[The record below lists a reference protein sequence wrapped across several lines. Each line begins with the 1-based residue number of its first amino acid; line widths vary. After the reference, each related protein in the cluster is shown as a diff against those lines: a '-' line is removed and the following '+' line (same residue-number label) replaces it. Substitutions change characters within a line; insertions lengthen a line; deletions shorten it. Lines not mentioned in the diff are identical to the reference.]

1 MAKSYEF
8 IQSSIASSGA
18 VGSLSLT
25 SIPSSYVSLLLIMSL
40 RSARSN
46 SIDDGLNIKFN
57 GESTTANNNS
67 TLLYGY
73 GTTWGVGYSA
83 ESGYMNGNMGTAG
96 IFSTHEIFIPNYT
109 SSDTIKPYLTN
120 NMCENNGTQALSDA
134 RAMRWATSSGA
145 AITSI
150 NISAATG
157 NNLMQY
163 SAAYLYGLTNS

>member
-1 MAKSYEF
+1 MPKPYEL
-8 IQSSIASSGA
+8 IQSTVASGGA

-25 SIPSSYVSLLLIMSL
+25 SIPSGYVSLLLVMSL

-46 SIDDGLNIKFN
+46 SIDDGLNLKFN
-57 GESTTANNNS
+57 GEGTTGNINS

-73 GTTWGVGYSA
+73 GTTYGVGYSP
-83 ESGYMNGNMGTAG
+83 ESGYMNGNLGTAD
-96 IFSTHEIFIPNYT
+96 IFSTAEIFIPNYT
-109 SSDTIKPYLTN
+109 SSDTIKPYLSFT
-120 NMCENNGTQALSDA
+120 MCENNGTQSLCDV
-134 RAMRWATSSGA
+134 RAMRWSSGGA